1 MLQSRMVAIVFSCI
15 LCVLV
20 MMPQRATAGP
30 RTVTLA
36 AEQETALLY
45 ATEHANARQAGQKDA
60 EGKSLPA
67 LTSDEV
73 LAQIVAAD
81 LANVLRNMQVTA
93 SSLVKQ
99 LKVLDA
105 VNQTK
110 VLMTEPSPAVRALAT
125 SEAAKP
131 VAQ

>member
-1 MLQSRMVAIVFSCI
+1 MSQLRMVATIFSCI

-36 AEQETALLY
+36 AEQEIVLLY
-45 ATEHANARQAGQKDA
+45 ATEQANARQAGQKDA
-60 EGKSLPA
+60 AGNPLPV
-67 LTSDEV
+67 LTPDEV

-81 LANVLRNMQVTA
+81 LANVLRNMRVMVVP
-93 SSLVKQ
+93 LVKQ
-99 LKVLDA
+99 LKVLDTT
-105 VNQTK
+105 NQAK
-110 VLMTEPSPAVRALAT
+110 ILATEPSQAMRDLAK
-125 SEAAKP
+125 SDAAKP